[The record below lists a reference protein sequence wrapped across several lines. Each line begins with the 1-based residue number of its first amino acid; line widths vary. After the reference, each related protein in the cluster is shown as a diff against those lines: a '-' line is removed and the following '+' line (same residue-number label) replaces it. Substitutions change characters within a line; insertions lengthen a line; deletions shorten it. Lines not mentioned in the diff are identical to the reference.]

1 MVQNAGPFLKNGLEQ
16 KRARVQNAANCM
28 LFGGNSR

>member
-1 MVQNAGPFLKNGLEQ
+1 MVQNAGSFLKNGLKQ

-28 LFGGNSR
+28 LFGANPR